1 MTYVNRLCPQRSNQ
15 ACTFQPI
22 VIWIHPLVGA
32 NFIFESVEDHIKPWR
47 FRQRV
52 SWSVSRR
59 NSWQC
64 KMVWLFRPSSPP
76 SRAEATAAE
85 APQIVV
91 AASSEQVETLLSVA
105 QFSPANT
112 AAMAAAAEAAPAVEP
127 PEAVPLTPAIETV
140 LQSLPSKALQR
151 PTPRR
156 FRLNTSLFR
165 KPPPSTPPP
174 KNRRSLPQQK
184 ASVSK
189 VRRSKGHASSPRQ
202 QRRRHSEAARL
213 ATSLAATTS
222 PAKLTLAHNEFQ
234 IVRSGSMS
242 SFNSN
247 WNVGDD
253 NDSALY
259 NSQDGS
265 VGDGSSINVPLST
278 QSSVSL
284 GTNSTRSTLPVDNTH
299 NSLSVPPRLLHNFG
313 QQVPPSLLNSP
324 DSTNQS
330 IFSRAA
336 LTREDT
342 LVDVFSIVASS
353 SLLTSSS
360 VSDHDDDDNDRIRT
374 TLPRQ
379 YQKPLLDVVVDDSLD
394 VSSDYSQDDPASN
407 NNHSSLEAGL
417 FAEFKAEPND
427 DVHPPL
433 TTTVEELVGVGLSPI
448 EKRPSLPVAEEDDDE
463 DEDAAAYITVPC
475 RMRWVTTPPS
485 SPAAAAALR
494 SDGSLS
500 SMSMSPPNAKSLDVP
515 LSSPDSSD
523 LVVFESR
530 SSSSAMSP
538 PRLLEPMPP
547 PAISRQADAAED
559 DNAAVDVN
567 HSPGQVLAAA
577 PREPTTSMVHKYQQ
591 FQAQASV
598 PSMKKSLSPTAA
610 PGPALATTA
619 ATTTLPPPT
628 LQIVGLAMSGRP
640 ANRKAQVVPF
650 SVEEAMKKVI
660 KKPGQRLLR
669 SYYQAKM
676 MLDESETDATEEMT
690 ESARQADLYPIQE
703 VPAAPPVDLH
713 QKVTSPARQRL
724 PSKLPAPGSPGTR
737 KLAVR
742 ALSTAQSPTR
752 IPIPKSFRPSARPLG
767 DSEPASVLERV
778 VSKVVSK
785 QDSVPQSATKIV
797 SEADPYLLYYQKW
810 YEKGLIPWSPTARPA
825 VAAAV
830 TTTPSAHPI
839 PGRTTA
845 WLHHVRSATWKSV
858 DLQPLNEQVD
868 DNDTVQSSVVASV
881 ASPTKNEPSPPAK
894 VEPVATEVN
903 DTVERVVAAPEAT
916 DVENDTVER
925 VVVASP
931 TKNEPSSPPQPLE
944 EEPELAKVEKSAT
957 EPLESLPGNQV
968 ELQEKIAS
976 EPLDQME
983 LQEEPKVESVEQ
995 ATSGGSPDAFDEI
1008 LEQILDPR
1016 ESDTEEASQDS
1027 VQVKG
1032 LLVQTTQFPEA
1043 VSPLASPLAP
1053 HANSILLRE
1062 LLQSGSPPEEPLR
1075 DEAANNANKKVEDDS
1090 VQQTD
1095 KGRQGKPEKS
1105 SKKKSGIKG
1114 FFNRLLVKNKKTEG
1128 APVRTKER
1136 KVRRSAGHVSS
1147 SVTNSDLSKPNGS
1160 VRDVETGAQ
1169 TIDSSGSGDTGSG
1182 GNATNAVSGVDPV
1195 SARDVPPLGGP
1206 QPIPSIEDDL
1216 DSERFPSPIMSDGHE
1231 DSVDYDVVSLAE
1243 SSEISEETRGAD
1255 SSVKQTNESNP
1266 NLFDRLHHPSAPPVD
1281 DPGAE
1286 EKGFEE
1292 IDLDQ
1297 GDEEVAERIAA
1308 LVAAA
1313 ENLICEIDAG
1323 RLAPVI
1329 PKVHRGAPVLS
1340 WFGHVHSL
1348 IPADCSLY
1356 LEAPTPEVPAS
1367 SSGRAL
1373 VKSLSEP
1380 PISTS
1385 AVPELNVLAS
1395 DSWKSLPSPTTLPK
1409 TDESPSHLSSA
1420 SRVSEYQRFVEAH
1433 KKRVQDRRK
1442 SKTTGEGESLA
1453 SF

>member
-1 MTYVNRLCPQRSNQ
+1 
-15 ACTFQPI
+15 
-22 VIWIHPLVGA
+22 
-32 NFIFESVEDHIKPWR
+32 
-47 FRQRV
+47 
-52 SWSVSRR
+52 
-59 NSWQC
+59 
-64 KMVWLFRPSSPP
+64 MVWLFRPSSPP
-76 SRAEATAAE
+76 SRVETAAAE

-91 AASSEQVETLLSVA
+91 AASSEQVETLLSVP

-112 AAMAAAAEAAPAVEP
+112 AAVAAAEAAPAVDP

-140 LQSLPSKALQR
+140 LKSPLALPR
-151 PTPRR
+151 PAPRR

-174 KNRRSLPQQK
+174 KNRQRSLPPQQK

-222 PAKLTLAHNEFQ
+222 PAKLAFAHNEFQ

-278 QSSVSL
+278 QSCVSL

-313 QQVPPSLLNSP
+313 QQVPPSLLTVTSP
-324 DSTNQS
+324 DSTTNQS

-360 VSDHDDDDNDRIRT
+360 VSDHEDDDDNRFRSS
-374 TLPRQ
+374 LPRQ
-379 YQKPLLDVVVDDSLD
+379 YQKKPLLDVVVDDSLN

-417 FAEFKAEPND
+417 FEEFKAEPTD
-427 DVHPPL
+427 DLHLPPPPL
-433 TTTVEELVGVGLSPI
+433 TASSSTEAQPVEELVGVGLSPI
-448 EKRPSLPVAEEDDDE
+448 EKRPSPPVAEEDDDE

-538 PRLLEPMPP
+538 PRLLEPVPP
-547 PAISRQADAAED
+547 PTISRQAEAAED
-559 DNAAVDVN
+559 NATVDVK

-577 PREPTTSMVHKYQQ
+577 TREPTTSMVHKYQQ

-610 PGPALATTA
+610 PGPALATTST
-619 ATTTLPPPT
+619 TTTLPT
-628 LQIVGLAMSGRP
+628 LQIVGLAAPGRH
-640 ANRKAQVVPF
+640 AKAQVVPF

-676 MLDESETDATEEMT
+676 MLLDESETDATEEMT
-690 ESARQADLYPIQE
+690 ESARQADSYPIQE
-703 VPAAPPVDLH
+703 VPAAPPADSPVPARPADLH
-713 QKVTSPARQRL
+713 QTVASLARQRL

-742 ALSTAQSPTR
+742 ALLSTAQSPTR

-767 DSEPASVLERV
+767 DSEPASERV
-778 VSKVVSK
+778 VSKVSK
-785 QDSVPQSATKIV
+785 PDSVQSATVKIV

-810 YEKGLIPWSPTARPA
+810 YEKGLIPWSPAARPA
-825 VAAAV
+825 AAAAG

-858 DLQPLNEQVD
+858 DLQPLNDQVD

-881 ASPTKNEPSPPAK
+881 ASPTKNEPSSPAE
-894 VEPVATEVN
+894 VEPVVTEL
-903 DTVERVVAAPEAT
+903 
-916 DVENDTVER
+916 ENDTVER

-931 TKNEPSSPPQPLE
+931 AKNEPSPLPQPLE
-944 EEPELAKVEKSAT
+944 EEPEVAKVESAT
-957 EPLESLPGNQV
+957 EPLQLRPGNQV

-983 LQEEPKVESVEQ
+983 LQEGPKVESVEQ
-995 ATSGGSPDAFDEI
+995 AASVRSPDGFDEI

-1016 ESDTEEASQDS
+1016 ESDTEEKSQDS

-1053 HANSILLRE
+1053 DANSMLLRQ

-1075 DEAANNANKKVEDDS
+1075 DEAANNANKEVEDDS
-1090 VQQTD
+1090 IQQTD
-1095 KGRQGKPEKS
+1095 KGRQGKPGKYT
-1105 SKKKSGIKG
+1105 KKKSGIKG

-1136 KVRRSAGHVSS
+1136 KVRRSAGNVSS

-1160 VRDVETGAQ
+1160 VRDVETGVQ
-1169 TIDSSGSGDTGSG
+1169 TIDSSASGDTGSG
-1182 GNATNAVSGVDPV
+1182 GNATGAVSGVDPV
-1195 SARDVPPLGGP
+1195 SAGDVPPLGGP
-1206 QPIPSIEDDL
+1206 QPIPSVEDDL

-1255 SSVKQTNESNP
+1255 SSVKQTDESNP

-1281 DPGAE
+1281 DREAE
-1286 EKGFEE
+1286 EKGYEE

-1313 ENLICEIDAG
+1313 ESLICEIDAG

-1340 WFGHVHSL
+1340 WFGHAHSL
-1348 IPADCSLY
+1348 IPADSSLY
-1356 LEAPTPEVPAS
+1356 LAAPAPEVPAS

-1380 PISTS
+1380 PISTA
-1385 AVPELNVLAS
+1385 AVPELNLLAS

-1409 TDESPSHLSSA
+1409 TDESPAHLSSA

-1442 SKTTGEGESLA
+1442 SKSTGEGETLA